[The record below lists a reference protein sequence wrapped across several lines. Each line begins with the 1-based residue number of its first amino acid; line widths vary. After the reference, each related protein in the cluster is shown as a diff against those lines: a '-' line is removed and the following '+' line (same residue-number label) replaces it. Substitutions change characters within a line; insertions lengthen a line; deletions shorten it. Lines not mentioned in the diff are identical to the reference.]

1 VCASFKFFP
10 QLSNNYDSG
19 KLMTS
24 KTEDQNFLDFGDYPR
39 IAKKYW
45 LPMLFVSI
53 SIFGL
58 SIFFTFIQKPI
69 YQAEGKL
76 RFNKVNNISSLSG
89 ITEKAAELSGLTNL
103 SNPLE
108 TEAEVIR
115 SNPLVEKTIS
125 VLNLRDKK
133 DKPLEVEDFLQ
144 KIKIKAVK
152 DTDILEL
159 MYSSTNPKEAS
170 LVVNTLMTHYLENN
184 IRTNR
189 AEAKAAREFLTTQLP
204 QLERQVSQSEM
215 AVRKFKEKNKIV
227 VLEEEAKAGIE
238 ELKNLSQEISKAKS
252 ELAAANIRSQTL
264 QEQLELNTKQAVN
277 LSTLSQSPAVQQ
289 VLTEYQKVQ
298 DQLAVERSR
307 YTDQHPS
314 VINLERKEESLKRQ
328 LELRVGQ
335 NIDNINNTKSISEK
349 NLQLGEL
356 RQSIISDLVKYEL
369 EKLGLQKKVTVLNN
383 DFYIYKGRLN
393 VLPKLEQEQ
402 RELERKLQ
410 VAQFT
415 YQQLLKQLQEVQV
428 IENQNV
434 GNAKII
440 SEARIPRKP
449 VSPNFRLNLALGG
462 LLGIL
467 LGVGTVLILEAT
479 NKSVK
484 TVEEAKRLLDYPFL
498 GTIPLLDK
506 KSASDLK
513 DLPELTVLNHPYSGI
528 SSSFEMVQNNLGLS
542 VSDKSI
548 KVIVVSSSI
557 PGEGKSF
564 VCANLAVT
572 MAQLGR
578 KVLLID
584 GDMRRPRQ
592 QEVWELMN
600 SRGLSN
606 VLVGQV
612 ELENAVQEALV
623 TMEVLTSGALPPNPL
638 ALLDSQKMENLV
650 QEVSERY
657 DFVIID
663 TPPLNVVADPL
674 TIGKFVDGILL
685 VVRPGVATR
694 ETITTAKSL
703 LEQSGTKVLGMI
715 ANGITTESGYG
726 GYYYGKYG
734 NKYYSDK
741 KIGKDEGKKNFM
753 SSTHP

>member
-1 VCASFKFFP
+1 
-10 QLSNNYDSG
+10 
-19 KLMTS
+19 MTS
-24 KTEDQNFLDFGDYPR
+24 DAQEQDLIDVREYLL
-39 IAKKYW
+39 IAKKRW
-45 LPMLFVSI
+45 LPMLLVSS

-58 SIFFTFIQKPI
+58 SIFFTLRQKPI
-69 YQAEGKL
+69 YEAEGKL
-76 RFNKVNNISSLSG
+76 RFDKVNNISSLSG
-89 ITEKAAELSGLTNL
+89 IAEKAGELSGLTNL

-115 SNPLVEKTIS
+115 SNPLVEKTIT

-133 DKPLEVEDFLQ
+133 DNPVDISSFLR
-144 KIKIKAVK
+144 KIKISPIKG
-152 DTDILEL
+152 TDILQIT
-159 MYSSTNPKEAS
+159 YNSNNPKEAA

-184 IRTNR
+184 IRSNR

-215 AVRKFKEKNKIV
+215 ALRKFKEKNKV
-227 VLEEEAKAGIE
+227 VALQEEARTGVE
-238 ELKNLSQEISKAKS
+238 GLKNLSEEITKAES
-252 ELAAANIRSQTL
+252 ELAAANTRSEAL
-264 QEQLELNTKQAVN
+264 QGQLELNTKEAVN

-289 VLTEYQKVQ
+289 VLAEYQKVQ

-314 VINLERKEESLKRQ
+314 VINLERKEEALKRQ
-328 LELRVGQ
+328 LQLRVGQ
-335 NIDNINNTKSISEK
+335 NVDNINSGINSGKSISDK
-349 NLQLGEL
+349 NLQIGEL
-356 RQSIISDLVKYEL
+356 KQEITSDLVKSEVERL
-369 EKLGLQKKVTVLNN
+369 ALQKRVTVLNN
-383 DFYIYKGRLN
+383 AFSVYQGRLG
-393 VLPKLEQEQ
+393 VLPKLEQQQ

-410 VAQFT
+410 ASQST

-428 IENQNV
+428 IENQNI
-434 GNAKII
+434 GNAKVV
-440 SEARIPRKP
+440 SDARIPEKP
-449 VSPNFRLNLALGG
+449 VSPKVPLNLALGG
-462 LLGIL
+462 FLGIL
-467 LGVGTVLILEAT
+467 LGAGTALILEAID
-479 NKSVK
+479 KSLK
-484 TVEEAKRLLDYPFL
+484 SVEEAKRLLDYPLL

-506 KSASDLK
+506 KSSTGLE

-528 SSSFEMVQNNLGLS
+528 SSSFEMLQTNLGLS
-542 VSDKSI
+542 SDKKL

-564 VCANLAVT
+564 VCANLAVA

-592 QEVWELMN
+592 QEVWQVMN
-600 SRGLSN
+600 LRGLSN

-612 ELENAVQEALV
+612 ELENATQEALV
-623 TMEVLTSGALPPNPL
+623 TMEILTAGTLPPNPL

-650 QEVSERY
+650 KEVSEKY

-663 TPPLNVVADPL
+663 APPLTAVADPL
-674 TIGKFVDGILL
+674 TIGKFVDGMLL

-694 ETITTAKSL
+694 ETIGTAKSL

-715 ANGITTESGYG
+715 ANGITTQSGYG

-741 KIGKDEGKKNFM
+741 KIAKDEGKEDFM
-753 SSTHP
+753 SSMHS

>member
-1 VCASFKFFP
+1 
-10 QLSNNYDSG
+10 
-19 KLMTS
+19 MTS
-24 KTEDQNFLDFGDYPR
+24 DAQEQDFVDFREYLL
-39 IAKKYW
+39 IARKRW
-45 LPMLFVSI
+45 LPMLLVSS

-58 SIFFTFIQKPI
+58 SIFFTLSQKPI

-76 RFNKVNNISSLSG
+76 RFDKLNNISSLSG
-89 ITEKAAELSGLTNL
+89 IAEKAGELSGLTSL

-125 VLNLRDKK
+125 ALNLRDKK
-133 DKPLEVEDFLQ
+133 DKPLKIENFLK
-144 KIKIKAVK
+144 KIKIKPVK
-152 DTDILEL
+152 GTDILEL
-159 MYSSTNPKEAS
+159 SYGSTNPKEAS
-170 LVVNTLMTHYLENN
+170 LVVNTLMAHYLENN

-215 AVRKFKEKNKIV
+215 AVRKFKEKNKV
-227 VLEEEAKAGIE
+227 VALQEEAKAGVE
-238 ELKNLSQEISKAKS
+238 GLKNLSEEITKAES
-252 ELAAANIRSQTL
+252 EFAAANTRSQAL
-264 QEQLELNTKQAVN
+264 QGQLELNTKQAVN
-277 LSTLSQSPAVQQ
+277 LSTLSQSPAIQQ

-298 DQLAVERSR
+298 DQLAVEKSR

-314 VINLERKEESLKRQ
+314 VINLERKEEALKRQ

-335 NIDNINNTKSISEK
+335 NVDNIDNGKSISDK
-349 NLQLGEL
+349 NLQIGEL
-356 RQSIISDLVKYEL
+356 KQSITSDLVKSEVERL
-369 EKLGLQKKVTVLNN
+369 ALQNRVTVLNN
-383 DFYIYKGRLN
+383 AFSVYQGRLG

-410 VAQFT
+410 VAQST

-428 IENQNV
+428 IENQNI
-434 GNAKII
+434 GNAKVV
-440 SEARIPRKP
+440 SDARIPDTP
-449 VSPNFRLNLALGG
+449 VSPKVALNLALGG
-462 LLGIL
+462 FLGVLLGA
-467 LGVGTVLILEAT
+467 GTAFILEAID
-479 NKSVK
+479 KSLK
-484 TVEEAKRLLDYPFL
+484 SVEEAKRLLDYPLL

-506 KSASDLK
+506 KSNPSLE
-513 DLPELTVLNHPYSGI
+513 DLPELMVLNHPYSGI
-528 SSSFEMVQNNLGLS
+528 SSSFEMLQTNLGLS
-542 VSDKSI
+542 VSDKNL

-564 VCANLAVT
+564 VCANLAVA

-592 QEVWELMN
+592 QEVWQLMN
-600 SRGLSN
+600 LRGLSN
-606 VLVGQV
+606 VLVGQLD
-612 ELENAVQEALV
+612 LENATQEALV
-623 TMEVLTSGALPPNPL
+623 TMEILTAGTLPPNPL

-650 QEVSERY
+650 KEVSEKY

-663 TPPLNVVADPL
+663 APPLTAVADPL
-674 TIGKFVDGILL
+674 TIGKFVDGMLL

-694 ETITTAKSL
+694 ETIKTAKSL

-715 ANGITTESGYG
+715 ANGITTQSGYG

-741 KIGKDEGKKNFM
+741 KIAKDEEKIDFM
-753 SSTHP
+753 SSKI

>member
-1 VCASFKFFP
+1 
-10 QLSNNYDSG
+10 
-19 KLMTS
+19 MTS
-24 KTEDQNFLDFGDYPR
+24 DAQEQDLIDFREYLL
-39 IAKKYW
+39 IAKKRW
-45 LPMLFVSI
+45 LPMLLVSS

-58 SIFFTFIQKPI
+58 SVFFTLSQKPI

-76 RFNKVNNISSLSG
+76 RFDKLNNISSLSG
-89 ITEKAAELSGLTNL
+89 IAEKAGELSGLTNL

-108 TEAEVIR
+108 TEAEIIR

-133 DKPLEVEDFLQ
+133 DKPMKIEDFVA
-144 KIKIKAVK
+144 KIKIKPVK
-152 DTDILEL
+152 GTDILEL
-159 MYSSTNPKEAS
+159 SYSSTDAKEAS
-170 LVVNTLMTHYLENN
+170 LVINTLMTHYLENN

-204 QLERQVSQSEM
+204 QLERQVSQSEI
-215 AVRKFKEKNKIV
+215 ALRKFKEKNKV
-227 VLEEEAKAGIE
+227 VALQEEARAGVE
-238 ELKNLSQEISKAKS
+238 GLKNLSEEITKAES
-252 ELAAANIRSQTL
+252 ELAAANTRSEAL
-264 QEQLELNTKQAVN
+264 QGQLELNTKEAVN

-289 VLTEYQKVQ
+289 VLAEYQKVQ

-314 VINLERKEESLKRQ
+314 VINLERKEEALKRQ
-328 LELRVGQ
+328 LQLRVGQ
-335 NIDNINNTKSISEK
+335 NVDNINSGKSISDN
-349 NLQLGEL
+349 NLQIGEL
-356 RQSIISDLVKYEL
+356 KQEITSDLVKSEVERL
-369 EKLGLQKKVTVLNN
+369 ALQKRVTVLNN
-383 DFYIYKGRLN
+383 AFSVYQGRLG
-393 VLPKLEQEQ
+393 VLPKLEQQQ

-410 VAQFT
+410 ASQST

-428 IENQNV
+428 IENQNI
-434 GNAKII
+434 GNAKVV
-440 SEARIPRKP
+440 SDARIPEKP
-449 VSPNFRLNLALGG
+449 VSPKVPLNLALGG
-462 LLGIL
+462 FLGIL
-467 LGVGTVLILEAT
+467 LGAGTALILEAID
-479 NKSVK
+479 KSLK
-484 TVEEAKRLLDYPFL
+484 SVEEAKRLLDYPLL

-506 KSASDLK
+506 KSNTNLEE
-513 DLPELTVLNHPYSGI
+513 LPELTVLNHPYSGI
-528 SSSFEMVQNNLGLS
+528 SSSFEMLQTNLGLS
-542 VSDKSI
+542 SDKKL

-564 VCANLAVT
+564 VCANLAVA

-592 QEVWELMN
+592 QEVWQVMN
-600 SRGLSN
+600 LRGLSN

-612 ELENAVQEALV
+612 ELENATQEALV
-623 TMEVLTSGALPPNPL
+623 TMEILTAGTLPPNPL

-650 QEVSERY
+650 KEVSEKY

-663 TPPLNVVADPL
+663 APPLTAVADPL
-674 TIGKFVDGILL
+674 TIGKFVDGMLL

-694 ETITTAKSL
+694 ETIGTAKSL

-715 ANGITTESGYG
+715 ANGITTQSGYG

-734 NKYYSDK
+734 NKYYSNR
-741 KIGKDEGKKNFM
+741 KIAKDEGKVDFL
-753 SSTHP
+753 SSTHS

>member
-1 VCASFKFFP
+1 
-10 QLSNNYDSG
+10 
-19 KLMTS
+19 MTS
-24 KTEDQNFLDFGDYPR
+24 KTEDQIFFDFGDYPR

-45 LPMLFVSI
+45 LPMLFVNI

-76 RFNKVNNISSLSG
+76 RFDKVNNISSLSG
-89 ITEKAAELSGLTNL
+89 ITEKVGELSGLTNL

-133 DKPLEVEDFLQ
+133 DNPLEVEDFLQ

-152 DTDILEL
+152 GTDILEL
-159 MYSSTNPKEAS
+159 IYSSTNPKEAP

-204 QLERQVSQSEM
+204 QLERQLSQSEM

-252 ELAAANIRSQTL
+252 EFAAANIRSQAL
-264 QEQLELNTKQAVN
+264 QEQLELNTKQALN
-277 LSTLSQSPAVQQ
+277 LSTLTQSPAVQQ

-314 VINLERKEESLKRQ
+314 VINLERKEEALKRQ

-335 NIDNINNTKSISEK
+335 NIDNINNAKSISEK
-349 NLQLGEL
+349 NLQIGEL
-356 RQSIISDLVKYEL
+356 RQNIISDLVKYEL
-369 EKLGLQKKVTVLNN
+369 EKLGLQKKITALNN
-383 DFYIYKGRLN
+383 DFYIYKGRLGI
-393 VLPKLEQEQ
+393 LPKLEQEQ

-440 SEARIPRKP
+440 SEARIPRKS
-449 VSPNFRLNLALGG
+449 VSPNVRLNLALGG

-484 TVEEAKRLLDYPFL
+484 TVEEAKRLLDYPLL

-506 KSASDLK
+506 KSALELK

-528 SSSFEMVQNNLGLS
+528 SSSFEMLQTNLGLS
-542 VSDKSI
+542 SDKNLKI
-548 KVIVVSSSI
+548 IVVSSSI

-564 VCANLAVT
+564 VCANLAVA

-584 GDMRRPRQ
+584 GDMRGPRQ
-592 QEVWELMN
+592 QEVWQVMN
-600 SRGLSN
+600 LRGLSN

-612 ELENAVQEALV
+612 ELENATQEALV
-623 TMEVLTSGALPPNPL
+623 TMEILTSGTLPPNPL

-650 QEVSERY
+650 KEVSKKY

-663 TPPLNVVADPL
+663 APPLTAVADPL

-694 ETITTAKSL
+694 ETLKTTKSL

-734 NKYYSDK
+734 NEYYSDK
-741 KIGKDEGKKNFM
+741 KIRKDEGKKNFM
-753 SSTHP
+753 SSTHS